1 MEAVKRLLDAAFQMD
16 SAATSWK
23 LIVPEGR
30 KLEWVVMGTVA
41 IERAGNLE
49 SRRLSLPLPV

>member
-30 KLEWVVMGTVA
+30 KLEWVVMGNTGRQYPKIIIVV
-41 IERAGNLE
+41 I
-49 SRRLSLPLPV
+49 SI